1 VVSQN
6 EPTVTA
12 SMLVLQNERTNG
24 NYFEGKADVNQNPE
38 AAIAE
43 QFMNIIV
50 GDCARDNKM
59 PSFEQRKQM
68 SENKQRRDMLAGK
81 NIDRDR

>member
-1 VVSQN
+1 
-6 EPTVTA
+6 
-12 SMLVLQNERTNG
+12 
-24 NYFEGKADVNQNPE
+24 
-38 AAIAE
+38 
-43 QFMNIIV
+43 MNIIV
-50 GDCARDNKM
+50 GECARDNKM